1 MWYNSNNNDRYAS
14 TANERNGFI
23 MNIKKLAALSAA
35 VIMAL
40 TLTAC
45 NADNAARK
53 YKKIYSQGNYSE
65 ALDGLLDIDASK
77 LKNFRE
83 EEYYHVIGNCYMQLN
98 DYEKAVAYQEKCTRI
113 APNYFKAWVNMGI
126 CYKRMG
132 DDDKAFECYET
143 ALQYDPQNYAPFYVG
158 LGNCYIEMGKPV
170 SAVEYL
176 EKAQRLAPERADIY
190 AFLAIAYAM
199 EIEPEKSQ
207 EAYQT
212 AEALGYPKLEEV
224 RKQLDKI
231 NN

>member
-1 MWYNSNNNDRYAS
+1 
-14 TANERNGFI
+14 
-23 MNIKKLAALSAA
+23 MNIKKLAVLSAA

-45 NADNAARK
+45 NADGAVRK
-53 YKKIYSQGNYSE
+53 YKQLYSEGNYSE
-65 ALDGLLDIDASK
+65 ALEGLLDTDVSR

-83 EEYYHVIGNCYMQLN
+83 EEYYHIIGNCYMQLGVN
-98 DYEKAVAYQEKCTRI
+98 EKAVLYQEKCTDI
-113 APNYFKAWVNMGI
+113 APDYFKAWVNMGI
-126 CYKRMG
+126 SYKRMG

-143 ALQYDPQNYAPFYVG
+143 ALQYDPQNYAPLYVG

-176 EKAQRLAPERADIY
+176 EKAHRLDPERADIY

-231 NN
+231 K

>member
-1 MWYNSNNNDRYAS
+1 
-14 TANERNGFI
+14 

-40 TLTAC
+40 TFTAC
-45 NADNAARK
+45 NADGAVRK
-53 YKKIYSQGNYSE
+53 YKQLYSEGNYSE
-65 ALDGLLDIDASK
+65 ALEGLLDTDASR

-83 EEYYHVIGNCYMQLN
+83 EEYYHIIGNCYMQLGVN
-98 DYEKAVAYQEKCTRI
+98 EKAVLYQEKCTDI
-113 APNYFKAWVNMGI
+113 APDYFKAWVNMGI
-126 CYKRMG
+126 SYKRMG

-143 ALQYDPQNYAPFYVG
+143 ALQYDPQNYAPLYVG

-170 SAVEYL
+170 SAVVYL
-176 EKAQRLAPERADIY
+176 EKAQRLDPERADIY

-231 NN
+231 K